1 MLALE
6 QQANELQAVVD
17 GLEAASGEGDSA
29 ALLPLLGASLSGGL
43 GSSTLLTGA
52 AGGGLPEV
60 PAALLRAVASAAAAQ
75 PQRSIAAGAAVGRLH
90 GGGGGGGLGWP
101 SLQAGGSGASSGSA
115 APAPPVLGAAPG
127 PYQKRAHD
135 PASCTAPNCRL
146 CAYEQ
151 RLQQRAGK
159 AAAAQQPHTP
169 FHQPSLDPPPQQQQ
183 QGAGQPAALGPDPSD
198 AMAKAALEASG
209 LLENHGLVSGG
220 LSAPLLD
227 ALLHNLPSLPTLLP
241 HPPPS

>member
-1 MLALE
+1 MGRRATERAVHRSVAHAVAAQQCAEGHVHCWQGRSRLLGTSRLQHLTLLLPATQCPSSCLQIVLALE

-90 GGGGGGGLGWP
+90 GGGGGGGLGWEVELRGVEFSYP
-101 SLQAGGSGASSGSA
+101 SRPGTPCWRQLCCTCAVQRAYACGSMQCMQQPACLACSSSDP
-115 APAPPVLGAAPG
+115 PAPL
-127 PYQKRAHD
+127 
-135 PASCTAPNCRL
+135 
-146 CAYEQ
+146 
-151 RLQQRAGK
+151 
-159 AAAAQQPHTP
+159 
-169 FHQPSLDPPPQQQQ
+169 PPPQTR
-183 QGAGQPAALGPDPSD
+183 ARWTA
-198 AMAKAALEASG
+198 
-209 LLENHGLVSGG
+209 
-220 LSAPLLD
+220 
-227 ALLHNLPSLPTLLP
+227 
-241 HPPPS
+241 